1 MTDTPASSAAPPPG
15 SHAQPTRR
23 TALTVLGGLVAAGAI
38 GTATAGSIASAS
50 GGDDVRSSLTLIA
63 PAAAGGG
70 WDAVA
75 REMQQA
81 QRANSIVNTTQV
93 LNMPGAGGTIA
104 LNNVATLTGRSDTLL
119 IGGTGLLAAT
129 IQFASRTAFTDITP
143 LAVLVEEYDAIVV
156 PRDSPFQDLA
166 SLAAA
171 WKAQPGSIPW
181 TGGGS
186 FDQLVVTDLAI
197 KSGLKGA
204 DVNYISSDGGGEV
217 VAALLNG
224 TAQAAASGLPDTRDQ
239 IESGRLRALALVAK
253 EPIDGFDVPTAVE
266 QGFDVTLSN
275 WRSISAPAGLE
286 PDVVSQ
292 LVDVVTET
300 VSTPEWADAVD
311 RYAWTENLKTGED
324 LTGFL
329 TDQDA
334 RIRALYEEMGA

>member
-1 MTDTPASSAAPPPG
+1 MSSTPSASPPSAPPTT
-15 SHAQPTRR
+15 SRR
-23 TALTVLGGLVAAGAI
+23 TALKIVGGLVAAGAI

-104 LNNVATLTGRSDTLL
+104 LNNVATLTGRHDTLL
-119 IGGTGLLAAT
+119 IGGTGLMAAT
-129 IQFASRTAFTDITP
+129 IQFDSKTAFTDITP
-143 LAVLVEEYDAIVV
+143 LAVLVEEYDLVVV
-156 PRDSPFQDLA
+156 PKDSPHQDLA
-166 SLAAA
+166 SLIAA
-171 WKAQPGSIPW
+171 WTADPGAMPW

-197 KSGLKGA
+197 KAGLKGT

-217 VAALLNG
+217 IAALLNG
-224 TAQAAASGLPDTRDQ
+224 TAQAASSGLPDTRDQ
-239 IESGRLRALALVAK
+239 VESGRLRALALIAK
-253 EPIDGFDVPTAVE
+253 EHIEGLDVPTAVE
-266 QGFDVTLSN
+266 QGLDVTLSN

-286 PDVVSQ
+286 PDIVSQ

-300 VSTPEWADAVD
+300 IETPEWADAIE
-311 RYAWTENLKTGED
+311 RFAWTENVLVGQE
-324 LTGFL
+324 LTDFL
-329 TDQDA
+329 TDQEE
-334 RIRALYEEMGA
+334 RIRTLYEEMGA